1 MIIFLRSVIRSI
13 KIGGTAMFSSNRFLK
28 SLIFSMIL
36 FCPISTLAQS
46 VGRAKLEKEIG
57 SQYEEIREKEKR
69 LISVAPRDK
78 TKYAKFLKQSDTGIF
93 RLLPREKYDGK
104 LSIRGGGAYYSFTRL
119 VNDYGHGSDIELSQ
133 GNFNV
138 GFAGLNF
145 GFLVILDDTPLDSVT
160 LEHPGLKFLLSFVP
174 ASVEPEIREQ
184 QRRSS
189 YGIQA
194 DGFTYKR
201 SAAALVNTTYALRSI
216 DYSGADILVA
226 FRVVRRDADGSMI
239 LIWKKLKSFQSPHYA
254 RQ

>member
-1 MIIFLRSVIRSI
+1 MI
-13 KIGGTAMFSSNRFLK
+13 SSNRFMTPL
-28 SLIFSMIL
+28 LFSTIL
-36 FCPISTLAQS
+36 FCPIAILAQS
-46 VGRAKLEKEIG
+46 VDRASLEKEIG
-57 SQYEEIREKEKR
+57 SLYEEIREKEKQF
-69 LISVAPRDK
+69 ISVDLGDK
-78 TKYAKFLKQSDTGIF
+78 NKYVEFLKQADTGIF

-119 VNDYGHGSDIELSQ
+119 INDYGYGSDIELSQ
-133 GNFNV
+133 GNFSV
-138 GFAGLNF
+138 GFAGLDF
-145 GFLVILDDTPLDSVT
+145 GFLVLLDDTPLDSVT
-160 LEHPGLKFLLSFVP
+160 LEHPGLKFLLSFAP
-174 ASVEPEIREQ
+174 ASVEPKIREQ
-184 QRRSS
+184 QRSSS

-239 LIWKKLKSFQSPHYA
+239 LIWKKLKSFQSPHYM

>member
-1 MIIFLRSVIRSI
+1 MLSSDKFLKILLFSVIW
-13 KIGGTAMFSSNRFLK
+13 
-28 SLIFSMIL
+28 
-36 FCPISTLAQS
+36 FCPISSFAQS
-46 VGRAKLEKEIG
+46 VDRTKLEKDIR
-57 SQYEEIREKEKR
+57 SLYEEIREKEKQF
-69 LISVAPRDK
+69 ISVDPND
-78 TKYAKFLKQSDTGIF
+78 TTNYAEFLKQANAGIF

-119 VNDYGHGSDIELSQ
+119 TSDYGYGSDIELSQ
-133 GNFNV
+133 GSFSV
-138 GFAGLNF
+138 GFAGLDF
-145 GFLVILDDTPLDSVT
+145 GFLVILDAPLDSVT
-160 LEHPGLKFLLSFVP
+160 LDHPGLKFLLSFVP

-226 FRVVRRDADGSMI
+226 FRVVRRDDDGSMI
-239 LIWKKLKSFQSPHYA
+239 LIWKKLKSFQSPHYV